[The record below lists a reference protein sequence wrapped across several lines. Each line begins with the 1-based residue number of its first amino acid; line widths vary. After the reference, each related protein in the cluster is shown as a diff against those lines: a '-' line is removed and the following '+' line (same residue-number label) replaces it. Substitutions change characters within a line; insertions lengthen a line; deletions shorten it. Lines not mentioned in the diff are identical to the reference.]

1 MEKINFVE
9 IENSKDKIKGDGTKI
24 SFWFTSEDR
33 REACLVYSIYKTLT
47 RVDVYTNLMTVEHS
61 ITFKLDDTRE
71 YYVNKLECGL
81 RDEILKQEKNGKYDK
96 DVLAFFK
103 DNPTISE
110 IFEKVSDELEGNN
123 PKKDVSIMDITKDS
137 PLFDS
142 KELLKLFVDNKHF
155 ITLSVDNIYECIINI
170 KYKLDGLLAKNITV
184 PLIPSNTLT
193 KRMVEAVKDYER
205 DNNVYILPKF
215 LNESV
220 SDRFAKNIELL
231 KVFRRSMKDT
241 TITSI
246 EVNPMS
252 NAPFQHEFMSVP
264 IDPRVFYLDIKVT
277 RKVQDEEVT
286 NGYVFMREY
295 KIGESLMHHYYLER
309 MYMNTLYRYEPDK
322 KIDENDIYIR
332 LRPLD
337 RNGEEVVISHNGY
350 RSSLKSISFGKVSYE
365 LCKYLGKDMEELM
378 NAEYAIGSLIG
389 FVYNNEIRK
398 PYDSDVLDQINETQI
413 REVYAPFIEEV
424 INVFSNEYDEYF
436 KAFGRFSKIDQ
447 IRSSVVYNFRNL
459 LAELNDELACN
470 TIVSEAD
477 STIITDDCEYLR
489 TNEVYKTIE
498 TKLSKDTGKT
508 LTQITSLRDTLH
520 FYIHLRTTSG
530 KTVIRIMEILLT
542 KDGPIISCIIGS
554 KKYRDTKKFKGV
566 QDSLKTL
573 LGDYLYGLLTF
584 LGKLL
589 YIYELLNDNVRNI
602 QYVNVTED
610 GETTNNVVELTYE
623 PVTDVYL
630 EYIKKLRYKIE
641 PEEEFVNDEEEE
653 EY

>member
-1 MEKINFVE
+1 MEKYNFVE
-9 IENSKDKIKGDGTKI
+9 IENGKDKIKGDGTKI

-33 REACLVYSIYKTLT
+33 KEACLVYSIFKTLT

-61 ITFKLDDTRE
+61 ITFKLDDTRV

-81 RDEILKQEKNGKYDK
+81 RDEILEQEKNGKYDK
-96 DVLAFFK
+96 NVLAFFK

-123 PKKDVSIMDITKDS
+123 PKKDVSIIDITKEN

-155 ITLSVDNIYECIINI
+155 ITLSTDNVYNCIINI
-170 KYKLDGLLAKNITV
+170 KYKLEGLLTKNITV
-184 PLIPSNTLT
+184 PLIPSNTLIE
-193 KRMVEAVKDYER
+193 RMIEAVKDYEK

-246 EVNPMS
+246 KVNPMS

-264 IDPRVFYLDIKVT
+264 IDPRTFYLDIKVT
-277 RKVQDEEVT
+277 RKVQDEEIT
-286 NGYVFMREY
+286 NGYVLMREY

-322 KIDENDIYIR
+322 KVDENDIYIK

-337 RNGEEVVISHNGY
+337 RNGEELVISQDGY
-350 RSSLKSISFGKVSYE
+350 RSSLKSMSFGKVSYE
-365 LCKYLGKDMEELM
+365 LCKLLGKDMEELM

-447 IRSSVVYNFRNL
+447 VRSSVVYNFRSL

-477 STIITDDCEYLR
+477 STITTDDCEYLR

-508 LTQITSLRDTLH
+508 LTQITSLRDSLH
-520 FYIHLRTTSG
+520 FYIHLITKSG

-542 KDGPIISCIIGS
+542 KDGPIVSCIIGS

-566 QDSLKTL
+566 QDSLKML

-589 YIYELLNDNVRNI
+589 YIYELLDNNIRNI
-602 QYVNVTED
+602 QYINVTED
-610 GETTNNVVELTYE
+610 GETTENVVTLSYE
-623 PVTDVYL
+623 PVKDIYL

-653 EY
+653 C